1 MVTREMTLGEE
12 IIGLATKGIDI
23 PTVERMYKK
32 YINVVA
38 NEEPK
43 ILTNDNRFEQAF
55 DSVRMCGLRF
65 GSGAEDFIL
74 QHIKVGNQIEIE
86 LNKLGSFPA
95 TVHKVTEDKIMI
107 IFDDYVA
114 AKPMNESDTNDG
126 GFEKSDLYK
135 WLHTDFVE
143 LLPAPLRE
151 RIINITIPSV
161 GEMFGWGDKW
171 DRDHFEPDGDEQLPA
186 PLRERIINITIPSVG
201 EMFGWGDKWDRDN
214 FEPDGD
220 EQLPLMVYRRNRVAY
235 FDNET
240 SCGWLRNAMKKERS
254 SADFAGVSYYGGSN
268 YYYASDSLGVRP
280 VIWLVK

>member
-38 NEEPK
+38 NEESK
-43 ILTNDNRFEQAF
+43 ILTNDNWFEQAF

-74 QHIKVGNQIEIE
+74 QHIKVGDQIEIE

-95 TVHKVTEDKIMI
+95 TVHKVTEDRIMI

-114 AKPMNESDTNDG
+114 TKPMNESDTNDG

-135 WLHTDFVE
+135 WLHTDFLN
-143 LLPAPLRE
+143 LLPASLRE
-151 RIINITIPSV
+151 KIIDVTIPSV
-161 GEMFGWGDKW
+161 GEMLGWDGEW
-171 DRDHFEPDGDEQLPA
+171 DRDHL
-186 PLRERIINITIPSVG
+186 
-201 EMFGWGDKWDRDN
+201 
-214 FEPDGD
+214 EPDGD
-220 EQLPLMVYRRNRVAY
+220 EQLPLMRYRRNRVACL
-235 FDNET
+235 DNKT
-240 SCGWLRNAMKKERS
+240 ACGWLRNAMKKECS
-254 SADFAGVSYYGGSN
+254 SDSFALVNYYGDTS
-268 YYYASDSLGVRP
+268 YFSASCSGGVRP
-280 VIWLVK
+280 AIWLVK

>member
-32 YINVVA
+32 YIDVAA
-38 NEEPK
+38 NEESK
-43 ILTNDNRFEQAF
+43 ILTNDNWFEQAF

-74 QHIKVGNQIEIE
+74 QHIKVGDQIEIE
-86 LNKLGSFPA
+86 LNKLGSFLA
-95 TVHKVTEDKIMI
+95 MVHKVTEDKIMI

-135 WLHTDFVE
+135 WLHTDFVK
-143 LLPAPLRE
+143 LLPASLRE
-151 RIINITIPSV
+151 RIIDITIPSV
-161 GEMFGWGDKW
+161 GEMFGWDDEW
-171 DRDHFEPDGDEQLPA
+171 DRDHFESDGDEQLPFM
-186 PLRERIINITIPSVG
+186 R
-201 EMFGWGDKWDRDN
+201 
-214 FEPDGD
+214 
-220 EQLPLMVYRRNRVAY
+220 YRRNRVAY
-235 FDNET
+235 LDNET
-240 SCGWLRNAMKKERS
+240 ACGWLRNAMKKEHS
-254 SADFAGVSYYGGSN
+254 SAYFALVNNGGSAACSG
-268 YYYASDSLGVRP
+268 ASISDGVRP

>member
-74 QHIKVGNQIEIE
+74 QHIKVGDQIEIE

-171 DRDHFEPDGDEQLPA
+171 DRDHFEPDGDEQLP
-186 PLRERIINITIPSVG
+186 
-201 EMFGWGDKWDRDN
+201 
-214 FEPDGD
+214 
-220 EQLPLMVYRRNRVAY
+220 LMVYRRNRVAY

-240 SCGWLRNAMKKERS
+240 SCGWLRNAMKKECS
-254 SADFAGVSYYGGSN
+254 SANFACVGSVGYTICSN
-268 YYYASDSLGVRP
+268 ASDSYGVRP

>member
-32 YINVVA
+32 YINVAA
-38 NEEPK
+38 NEESK
-43 ILTNDNRFEQAF
+43 IFTNDNWFGQAF

-65 GSGAEDFIL
+65 GSGAEDFSL
-74 QHIKVGNQIEIE
+74 QHIKVGDQIEIE

-135 WLHTDFVE
+135 WLHTDFVK
-143 LLPAPLRE
+143 LLPASLRE
-151 RIINITIPSV
+151 RIIGITIPSV
-161 GEMFGWGDKW
+161 GEMFGWDDEW
-171 DRDHFEPDGDEQLPA
+171 DRDHFE
-186 PLRERIINITIPSVG
+186 S
-201 EMFGWGDKWDRDN
+201 
-214 FEPDGD
+214 DGD
-220 EQLPLMVYRRNRVAY
+220 EQLPLMRYRRNRVAY
-235 FDNET
+235 FDNEI
-240 SCGWLRNAMKKERS
+240 SCGWLRNAMKKECS
-254 SADFAGVSYYGGSN
+254 SAFFACVYGYGYAGYGNASNSY
-268 YYYASDSLGVRP
+268 GVRP

>member
-12 IIGLATKGIDI
+12 IIGLTTKGIDI

-43 ILTNDNRFEQAF
+43 ILTNDNWLEQAV
-55 DSVRMCGLRF
+55 DSVRLCCLRF

-74 QHIKVGNQIEIE
+74 QHIKVGDQIEIE

-114 AKPMNESDTNDG
+114 AKSMNESDTNDG

-135 WLHTDFVE
+135 WLHTDFVK
-143 LLPAPLRE
+143 LLPASLRE
-151 RIINITIPSV
+151 RIIDITIPSV

-171 DRDHFEPDGDEQLPA
+171 DRDHFEPDGDEQLP
-186 PLRERIINITIPSVG
+186 
-201 EMFGWGDKWDRDN
+201 
-214 FEPDGD
+214 
-220 EQLPLMVYRRNRVAY
+220 LMVYRRNRVVY
-235 FDNET
+235 LDNET
-240 SCGWLRNAMKKERS
+240 SCGWLRNAMKKECS
-254 SADFAGVSYYGGSN
+254 SAYFASVNSDGCADCDG
-268 YYYASDSLGVRP
+268 ASSSGGVRP